1 MTQNTL
7 RSLSDLVAAGII
19 SSDRAEEL
27 QAVAARYAIAISPT
41 IQDLIDPS
49 DPGDPIARQFVPN
62 PDEGVMSPDE
72 HADPIG
78 DDAHSPVEG
87 VVHRYPDRVL
97 LKLVYICPVYCR
109 FCFRREM
116 VGPRG
121 RRGPSRE
128 ALAAAYGYIRSNPQI
143 WEVIL
148 TGGDPLVLSPRR
160 LRAVVRDLA
169 AIDHVRIL
177 RVHTRIPVASPARVT
192 RDLVRALKAQGKA
205 TYVVLHANHPRE
217 LTSEALAACARF
229 IDAGIPMLSQTVLL
243 RGINDDAAT
252 LAELMRRF
260 VEGRIK
266 PYYLHHAD
274 LAPGTAHLRTTI
286 AEGQALMRSLRGRVS
301 GLCQPTYVLD
311 IPGGSG
317 KVPIGPQYLATEP
330 DESAGAARYHVED
343 ARGVRHMYPPDSVP
357 SA

>member
-1 MTQNTL
+1 MIRKTL
-7 RSLSDLVAAGII
+7 RSASDLVEAGFI
-19 SSDRAEEL
+19 SADRMAQL
-27 QAVAARYAIAISPT
+27 QSVAAQYAIAISPAIT
-41 IQDLIDPS
+41 DLIEPGDPR
-49 DPGDPIARQFVPN
+49 DPIARQFVPD
-62 PDEGVMSPDE
+62 PAERVVSPHE
-72 HADPIG
+72 RADPVG

-87 VVHRYPDRVL
+87 IVHRYPDRVL
-97 LKLVYICPVYCR
+97 LKLVYVCPVYCR

-121 RRGPSRE
+121 RRALSGE
-128 ALAAAYGYIRSNPQI
+128 VLAAAYAYIRTHPEI

-148 TGGDPLVLSPRR
+148 TGGDPLVVSPRR

-169 AIDHVRIL
+169 AIDHVKIL
-177 RVHTRIPVASPARVT
+177 RVHTRVPVVSPTRVT
-192 RDLVRALKAQGKA
+192 ADLVRALKAQGKA

-217 LTSEALAACARF
+217 LSSEALAACARF

-243 RGINDDAAT
+243 RGVNDNAET
-252 LAELMRRF
+252 LGMLMRRL

-286 AEGQALMRSLRGRVS
+286 GEGQALMRVLRYRQS
-301 GLCQPTYVLD
+301 GLCHPTYVLD

-317 KVPIGPQYLATEP
+317 KVPIGPQYLTAGL
-330 DESAGAARYHVED
+330 DESAGPVRYQVED
-343 ARGVRHMYPPDSVP
+343 SSGMRHTYPPE
-357 SA
+357 